1 VLLSISRGKAA
12 WLCLDPPAFI
22 STAFSRIFAWAHIW
36 SRDGEREQTANLS
49 LTFLGSHVV
58 WVQCVGAFQWT
69 A

>member
-1 VLLSISRGKAA
+1 VLLSISRGKTA
-12 WLCLDPPAFI
+12 WLRLEPPAFI
-22 STAFSRIFAWAHIW
+22 STVFSRIFAWAHIW

-58 WVQCVGAFQWT
+58 WVQCVGAFQWK